1 MASLRRT
8 ARGLRADRRVV
19 MASPV
24 FFRAVA
30 EPSLGDVV
38 RWTGA
43 TAPPGADLD
52 LRIRTVA
59 PLDLAGPGTLTFL
72 DNPRY
77 APALAATRAAA
88 CLVPARYAD
97 RVPEGAVALVAE
109 EPYRAVAVVAG
120 HLYPDALRPGS
131 LFGTVGISPG
141 STVHPEAR
149 LEAGVT
155 VDPGAVIGPRAEI
168 GAGTVVG
175 PHAVIGPDVR
185 IGRNCSVGANATVVH
200 ALVGDRVI
208 LHAGVRIGQDGFG
221 FAMGAGGHLKVPQ
234 IGRVVLQD
242 DVEVGANTAIDRG
255 SNRDTVVGEG
265 TKIDNLVQIG
275 HNVSIG
281 RHCVIISQT
290 GISGST
296 TLGDF
301 VVTAG
306 QAGLAGHLTIGAGAQ
321 VGAKSGVMN
330 DIPAGE
336 RWFGIPAQSAREQF
350 RLHATLKRLARRA
363 GRDAS

>member
-1 MASLRRT
+1 MS
-8 ARGLRADRRVV
+8 
-19 MASPV
+19 SPT
-24 FFRAVA
+24 FFRPAV
-30 EPSLGDVV
+30 EPSLADVV
-38 RWTGA
+38 GWTGA
-43 TAPPGADLD
+43 TAPEGADLSR
-52 LRIRTVA
+52 RIRDVA
-59 PLDLAGPGTLTFL
+59 PLDGAGSASLTFL

-77 APALAATRAAA
+77 AAALAQTRAAA
-88 CLVPARYAD
+88 CLVPSRYAD
-97 RVPEGAVALVAE
+97 KVPMGTIALVAK
-109 EPYRAVAVVAG
+109 EPYRAVAIVAG

-131 LFGTVGISPG
+131 LFGTVGVSP
-141 STVHPEAR
+141 SAVVHPEAR

-168 GAGTVVG
+168 GSGTVIG

-208 LHAGVRIGQDGFG
+208 LHAGTRIGQDGFG
-221 FAMGAGGHLKVPQ
+221 FAMGPGGHLKVPQ

-296 TLGDF
+296 VLGDY

-330 DIPAGE
+330 DIPPGE
-336 RWFGIPAQSAREQF
+336 RWFGIPAQVAREQF
-350 RLHATLKRLARRA
+350 RLHATLKRLARR
-363 GRDAS
+363 GTASE

>member
-1 MASLRRT
+1 MS
-8 ARGLRADRRVV
+8 
-19 MASPV
+19 SPV
-24 FFRAVA
+24 FFRPALA
-30 EPSLGDVV
+30 PTLADVV

-43 TAPPGADLD
+43 TAPEGADLTLVMRD
-52 LRIRTVA
+52 VA
-59 PLDLAGPGTLTFL
+59 PLDLAGPGHLTFL

-77 APALAATRAAA
+77 APSLADTRAAA
-88 CLVPARYAD
+88 CLVPARYAAV
-97 RVPEGAVALVAE
+97 VPAGTVALVSK
-109 EPYRAVAVVAG
+109 EPYRAVAAVAARI
-120 HLYPDALRPGS
+120 YPEALRPGS
-131 LFGTVGISPG
+131 LFGNVGVSPS

-168 GAGTVVG
+168 GAGTVIG

-208 LHAGVRIGQDGFG
+208 LHAGARIGQDGFG
-221 FAMGAGGHLKVPQ
+221 FAMGPGGHVKVPQ

-275 HNVSIG
+275 HNVLIG
-281 RHCVIISQT
+281 RHCVIVSQT

-296 TLGDF
+296 TLGDY

-306 QAGLAGHLTIGAGAQ
+306 QAGLAGHLTIGTGAQ

-330 DIPAGE
+330 DIPPGE
-336 RWFGIPAQSAREQF
+336 RWFGIPAQAAREQF

-363 GRDAS
+363 AAPPG

>member
-1 MASLRRT
+1 M
-8 ARGLRADRRVV
+8 RADRRVV

-24 FFRAVA
+24 FFRPAL
-30 EPSLGDVV
+30 EPSLDDVV

-43 TAPPGADLD
+43 AVPAGADLA
-52 LRIRTVA
+52 LRFRTVA

-97 RVPEGAVALVAE
+97 RVPGGTLALVAA
-109 EPYRAVAVVAG
+109 EPYRAVAIVAA
-120 HLYPDALRPGS
+120 HIYPQAMRPGS
-131 LFGTVGISPG
+131 LFGTVGISP
-141 STVHPEAR
+141 SSAVHPEAR

-155 VDPGAVIGPRAEI
+155 VDPGAVVGPRAEI
-168 GAGTVVG
+168 GAGTVIG

-185 IGRNCSVGANATVVH
+185 IGRNSSVGAGATVVH
-200 ALVGDRVI
+200 ALIGDRVI
-208 LHAGVRIGQDGFG
+208 LHVGVRIGQDGFG
-221 FAMGAGGHLKVPQ
+221 FAMGPGGHLKVPQ
-234 IGRVVLQD
+234 VGRVILQD

-296 TLGDF
+296 VLGDY

-321 VGAKSGVMN
+321 IGAKSGVMN
-330 DIPAGE
+330 DVPPGE
-336 RWFGIPAQSAREQF
+336 RWFGIPAQAAREQF

-363 GRDAS
+363 GGGE

>member
-1 MASLRRT
+1 MS
-8 ARGLRADRRVV
+8 
-19 MASPV
+19 SPV
-24 FFRAVA
+24 FFRPAL
-30 EPSLGDVV
+30 EPSLAEVV
-38 RWTGA
+38 QWTGA
-43 TAPPGADLD
+43 TAPEGADLS
-52 LRIRTVA
+52 LTVTGVA
-59 PLDLAGPGTLTFL
+59 PLDLAAPGDLTFL

-77 APALAATRAAA
+77 APALAETRAAA
-88 CLVPARYAD
+88 CLVPARYAAG
-97 RVPEGAVALVAE
+97 VPAGTVALVAK
-109 EPYRAVAVVAG
+109 EPYRAVAAVAG
-120 HLYPDALRPGS
+120 RIYPEALRPGS
-131 LFGTVGISPG
+131 LFGTVGVSPS

-168 GAGTVVG
+168 GAGTVIG

-185 IGRNCSVGANATVVH
+185 IGRNCSVGSNATLVH

-221 FAMGAGGHLKVPQ
+221 FAMGPGGHLKVPQ

-281 RHCVIISQT
+281 RHCVIVSQT

-306 QAGLAGHLTIGAGAQ
+306 QADLAGHLTVGAGAQ

-330 DIPAGE
+330 DIPPGQ
-336 RWFGIPAQSAREQF
+336 RWFGIPAQAARDEF
-350 RLHATLKRLARRA
+350 RLQATLRRLARRA
-363 GRDAS
+363 GPASD

>member
-1 MASLRRT
+1 MS
-8 ARGLRADRRVV
+8 
-19 MASPV
+19 SPV
-24 FFRAVA
+24 FFRPALA
-30 EPSLGDVV
+30 PTLADVV

-43 TAPPGADLD
+43 TAPEGADPTLVMRD
-52 LRIRTVA
+52 VA
-59 PLDLAGPGTLTFL
+59 PLDLAGPGHLTFL

-77 APALAATRAAA
+77 APSLADTRAAA
-88 CLVPARYAD
+88 CLVPARYAAE
-97 RVPEGAVALVAE
+97 VPAGTVALVAK
-109 EPYRAVAVVAG
+109 EPYRAVAAVAARI
-120 HLYPDALRPGS
+120 YPEALRPGS
-131 LFGTVGISPG
+131 LFGTVGVSPS

-149 LEAGVT
+149 LEPGVT

-168 GAGTVVG
+168 GAGTVIG

-208 LHAGVRIGQDGFG
+208 LHAGARIGQDGFG
-221 FAMGAGGHLKVPQ
+221 FAMGPGGHVKVPQ

-275 HNVSIG
+275 HNVLIG
-281 RHCVIISQT
+281 RHCVIVSQT

-296 TLGDF
+296 TLGDY

-306 QAGLAGHLTIGAGAQ
+306 QAGLAGHLTIGTGAQ

-330 DIPAGE
+330 DIPPGE
-336 RWFGIPAQSAREQF
+336 RWFGIPAQAAREQF

-363 GRDAS
+363 AAPPG

>member
-1 MASLRRT
+1 MS
-8 ARGLRADRRVV
+8 
-19 MASPV
+19 SPV
-24 FFRAVA
+24 FFRAA
-30 EPSLGDVV
+30 LEPSLADVV

-43 TAPPGADLD
+43 TPAPGADLTAT
-52 LRIRTVA
+52 ISAVA
-59 PLDLAGPGTLTFL
+59 PLDLAGPGSLTFL

-77 APALAATRAAA
+77 AATLSTTRATA
-88 CLVPARYAD
+88 CLVPARYAE
-97 RVPEGAVALVAE
+97 RVPSGTVALVAA
-109 EPYRAVAVVAG
+109 EPYRAIAVVAG
-120 HLYPDALRPGS
+120 RVYPDAMRPGS
-131 LFGTVGISPG
+131 LFGTVGVSPAAL
-141 STVHPEAR
+141 VHPDAA
-149 LEAGVT
+149 LEPDVT
-155 VDPGAVIGPRAEI
+155 IDPGAVIGPRAAI

-175 PHAVIGPDVR
+175 PNAVVGPDVK
-185 IGRNCSVGANATVVH
+185 IGRNCAIGANASVVH

-208 LHAGVRIGQDGFG
+208 LHAGVRVGQDGFG
-221 FAMGAGGHLKVPQ
+221 FAMGRDGHLKVPQ

-296 TLGDF
+296 SLGDYA
-301 VVTAG
+301 VTGG
-306 QAGLAGHLTIGAGAQ
+306 QVGLAGHLTIGAGAQ
-321 VGAKSGVMN
+321 IGAKSGVMN
-330 DIPAGE
+330 DVPAGE
-336 RWFGIPAQSAREQF
+336 RWFGIPAQAAREQF

-363 GRDAS
+363 GSPRESE

>member
-1 MASLRRT
+1 MS
-8 ARGLRADRRVV
+8 
-19 MASPV
+19 SPV
-24 FFRAVA
+24 FFRAA
-30 EPSLGDVV
+30 LAPTLADVV
-38 RWTGA
+38 AWTGA
-43 TAPPGADLD
+43 TAPAGSDLA
-52 LRIRTVA
+52 LVVRGVA
-59 PLDLAGPGTLTFL
+59 PLDLAGPGQLTFL

-77 APALAATRAAA
+77 ASALAATRAVA
-88 CLVPARYAD
+88 CLVPARYAAD
-97 RVPEGAVALVAE
+97 VPAGTVALVAG
-109 EPYRAVAVVAG
+109 EPYRAVAAVAG
-120 HLYPDALRPGS
+120 RIYPEALRPGS
-131 LFGTVGISPG
+131 LFGTVGVSPS

-149 LEAGVT
+149 LESGVT

-168 GAGTVVG
+168 GAGTVIG

-185 IGRNCSVGANATVVH
+185 IGRNCSVGSNATVVH

-221 FAMGAGGHLKVPQ
+221 FAMGPGGHLKVPQ

-281 RHCVIISQT
+281 RHCVIVSQT

-296 TLGDF
+296 ALGDY

-306 QAGLAGHLTIGAGAQ
+306 QTGLAGHLTIGSGAQ

-330 DIPAGE
+330 DIPPGQ
-336 RWFGIPAQSAREQF
+336 RWFGIPAQAARDEF
-350 RLHATLKRLARRA
+350 RLQATLRRLARRGGPA
-363 GRDAS
+363 GD

>member
-1 MASLRRT
+1 MS
-8 ARGLRADRRVV
+8 
-19 MASPV
+19 SPV
-24 FFRAVA
+24 FFRPALVPTLA
-30 EPSLGDVV
+30 DVV
-38 RWTGA
+38 LWTGA
-43 TAPPGADLD
+43 TAPDGADLA
-52 LRIRTVA
+52 LGVTGVA

-77 APALAATRAAA
+77 AAALAETRAAA
-88 CLVPARYAD
+88 CLVPARYAAQ
-97 RVPEGAVALVAE
+97 VPAGTVALVAK

-120 HLYPDALRPGS
+120 RIYPEALRPGS
-131 LFGTVGISPG
+131 LFGTVGVSPS

-185 IGRNCSVGANATVVH
+185 IGRNCSVGSNATVVH

-221 FAMGAGGHLKVPQ
+221 FAMGPGGHLKVPQ

-281 RHCVIISQT
+281 RHCVIVSQT

-296 TLGDF
+296 TLGDY

-306 QAGLAGHLTIGAGAQ
+306 QAGLAGHLTIGSGAQ

-330 DIPAGE
+330 DIPAGQ
-336 RWFGIPAQSAREQF
+336 RWFGIPAQAARDEF
-350 RLHATLKRLARRA
+350 RLQATLRRLARRNSPA
-363 GRDAS
+363 GTEG